1 MKLSIEDYNFEF
13 IDAEFDDLEFHML
26 RSDDKLSYISCIVC
40 LCKEPSIIVKNW
52 RVIQNLVSVHHQPP
66 GNLASWNVYI
76 AFVTKGV
83 VPIWD
88 KYQIE
93 NDKYAARKLIIDGCA
108 ELPALGQLKAL
119 MERQLLGADLM
130 LDPRVT
136 EARKPLL
143 SLEKFVRGAPLDQKT
158 ESKEK
163 RASMINKII
172 ESLNINENQKG

>member
-1 MKLSIEDYNFEF
+1 MKLSIEDFNFEF
-13 IDAEFDDLEFHML
+13 LTTEFEDLEFHMF
-26 RSDDKLSYISCIVC
+26 RSNDELSYISCIVC
-40 LCKEPSIIVKNW
+40 LCKEPSTIVKNW
-52 RVIQNLVSVHHQPP
+52 PEIQNLVSVHHQPP
-66 GNLASWNVYI
+66 GNLAAWNVYI
-76 AFVTKGV
+76 AFVTSGG

-93 NDKYAARKLIIDGCA
+93 NNKYASRKLIMDGYA
-108 ELPALGQLKAL
+108 ELPTLEQLKL
-119 MERQLLGADLM
+119 HLERQLLGADLT

-136 EARKPLL
+136 ESREPLL

-172 ESLNINENQKG
+172 ETLDKNENQKG

>member
-13 IDAEFDDLEFHML
+13 LTAEFNDLEFYMF
-26 RSDDKLSYISCIVC
+26 RSDDELSYISCIVC
-40 LCKEPSIIVKNW
+40 LCKEPFAIVKNW
-52 RVIQNLVSVHHQPP
+52 SVIQSLVSVHHQPP

-76 AFVTKGV
+76 AFVTKGA

-93 NDKYAARKLIIDGCA
+93 NNKYAARKLIMDGFA
-108 ELPALGQLKAL
+108 ELPTLGQLTVL
-119 MERQLLGADLM
+119 LERQLLGADLT

-136 EARKPLL
+136 EAREPLL

-158 ESKEK
+158 ESKER
-163 RASMINKII
+163 RASMINEII
-172 ESLNINENQKG
+172 ESLNKNENQKG